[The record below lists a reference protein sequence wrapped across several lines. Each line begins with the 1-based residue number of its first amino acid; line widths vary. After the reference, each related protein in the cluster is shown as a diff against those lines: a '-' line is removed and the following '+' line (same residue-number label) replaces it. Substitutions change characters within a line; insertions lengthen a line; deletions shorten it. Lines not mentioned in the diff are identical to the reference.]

1 MSIALMCNCEATHG
15 YMDNLKSLLYI
26 LLWSALMYIP
36 TSFTMSYC
44 SMFIA
49 QMFNNISADGAGGRG
64 KKLFLCNLEELY
76 QLEKLFSNCPILDDL
91 LRDLVRVFGCH
102 YATGP
107 WEHDFALKS
116 GNRALKSEP
125 QSSSLKEFKG
135 HETVLHIFTK
145 YLEQP
150 NWPANSTAKLHN
162 VSCSDPFGKNISTQV
177 FSKSTHTLECDDT
190 RKPKRF
196 KADAVEASD
205 TDTDGDNDYS
215 TELLGDVTE
224 NNGST
229 DTILS
234 PLTPLPSSD
243 RLG

>member
-1 MSIALMCNCEATHG
+1 MSIALMCNHEAMHG
-15 YMDNLKSLLYI
+15 YMDDLKSLLYV
-26 LLWSALMYIP
+26 LLWSTLMYIP
-36 TSFTMSYC
+36 TSLTTSYH

-49 QMFNNISADGAGGRG
+49 QTFNNISADGAGGRG
-64 KKLFLCNLEELY
+64 KKLFLCLLEELY
-76 QLEKLFSNCPILDDL
+76 QLEKLFPNCPIMDDL
-91 LRDLVRVFGCH
+91 LRNLVRVFGCH

-116 GNRALKSEP
+116 SNRVSESEP
-125 QSSSLKEFKG
+125 QSSSLKEFEG

-150 NWPANSTAKLHN
+150 DWPANSATELHN
-162 VSCSDPFGKNISTQV
+162 VLCLDPFSKNISTQV
-177 FSKSTHTLECDDT
+177 FSKLAHTLECDDT